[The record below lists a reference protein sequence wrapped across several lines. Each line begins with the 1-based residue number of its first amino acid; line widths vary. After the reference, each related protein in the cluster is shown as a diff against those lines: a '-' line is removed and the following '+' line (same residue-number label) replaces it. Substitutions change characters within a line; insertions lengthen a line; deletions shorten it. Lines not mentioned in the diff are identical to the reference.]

1 MNKMSNRSISFYIGN
16 LRRSKRFYTLNWH
29 HFLMADAD
37 RHGNLLKRN
46 ILVQYIGCVINGQ
59 KTFLLLCQ
67 ECNDEC
73 SSLQQILIR
82 GNLSMEFYDA
92 IIEKYCIHCKVC
104 LEFKPSEIFP
114 LTDGSFPWSFGS
126 DILDVQ
132 VLEEKPLFYAVLSS
146 GNLFEIF
153 FDNLLYLY
161 HGE

>member
-1 MNKMSNRSISFYIGN
+1 MSNRSISFYIGN

-104 LEFKPSEIFP
+104 LEFKPSKIFP
-114 LTDGSFPWSFGS
+114 LTDGGG
-126 DILDVQ
+126 
-132 VLEEKPLFYAVLSS
+132 EEGYRSICNETICT
-146 GNLFEIF
+146 GIF
-153 FDNLLYLY
+153 KLNQGASIIWFVGLLVCALIWRLVCL
-161 HGE
+161 